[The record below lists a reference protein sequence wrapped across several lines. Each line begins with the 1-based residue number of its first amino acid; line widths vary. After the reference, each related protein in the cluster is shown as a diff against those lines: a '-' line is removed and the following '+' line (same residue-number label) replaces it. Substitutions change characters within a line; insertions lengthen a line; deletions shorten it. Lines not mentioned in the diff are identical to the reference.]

1 MKTYALFFSFYRHCW
16 FGRSLTVVH
25 IDIRSLLYFTLIH
38 NHAPSLLRR
47 ARGIHGWEGMGGEF
61 VG

>member
-1 MKTYALFFSFYRHCW
+1 
-16 FGRSLTVVH
+16 
-25 IDIRSLLYFTLIH
+25 LYFTLIH

-47 ARGIHGWEGMGGEF
+47 ARGIHGWDRMGGEF